1 MGKINVLDFHVANLI
16 AAGEVVDR
24 PASVVKELLENAID
38 AGADNITVEIKR
50 GGVSFIRVT
59 DNGCGIAR
67 DDVPI
72 ALKRHATS
80 KIREAK
86 DLDSIATLGF
96 RGEALAAIASV
107 SQLRI
112 MTKRPED
119 KTGTLLEAHG
129 GRVLSVT
136 DAGCPDGTTM
146 IVENL
151 FYNTPARLK
160 FLKKDGTEAGSVSAY
175 VEKIALSHPDIA
187 LRFLSDGE
195 LKYVTA
201 GDGNRASVVYAVLG
215 REFARK
221 TSELHGGFDGVQV
234 DGYIGTPENVRGNRN
249 LQIFFIN
256 NRYIRSKTVSAAL
269 EQAFATFIPGDKF
282 PCAVIYLTMHPG
294 LVDVNVHPA
303 KLEVKFSNER
313 LIFESVYYAVRGV
326 LENSLARPELALL
339 QKNEKLQEQR
349 ETVNALAPGKEGRGG
364 EPEVRVKDMRQTLAE
379 GLGNTP
385 VEKKP
390 ADEQPKPE
398 EPRADTKPQKEESDT
413 AFDKTAPAVQNIP
426 ETDSFVL
433 TEDIPLPDA
442 PPPVSGQP
450 YDDAEPRYSFTIP
463 PLPTAEKQPEQQRE
477 PVLPET
483 SVFPK
488 EAELPEEAELPKESK
503 LLKGSELPKEAVQS
517 EKPEQPKEQPSA
529 ETLTA
534 EKAPSPAKKSTAC
547 APQTAHTGTAVP
559 EPAPE
564 KPEIPEYRMVGE
576 VFQCYVIV
584 EMGNTMYVIDKHA
597 AHERILFEEFKKT
610 ARENVSVS
618 QMLLMPLTVT
628 LSSEEVTA
636 AAEFEEEIFAS
647 GYAFQCSGREAEL
660 YQIPAFLDSGAAKDA
675 FCEAVSRLADQT
687 GTAEL
692 AREQR
697 FERALF
703 QASCKAAIKAGRS
716 YDDAHLRWIC
726 DRVLSDPAIRY
737 CPHGRPVCYE
747 ITKSMIEN
755 RFGRT

>member
-339 QKNEKLQEQR
+339 RKNEKLQEQR
-349 ETVNALAPGKEGRGG
+349 ETVSALAPGKEGRGG
-364 EPEVRVKDMRQTLAE
+364 EAEVRVKDMRQTLAE
-379 GLGNTP
+379 GIGNTAS
-385 VEKKP
+385 EKKQ
-390 ADEQPKPE
+390 ADEQPKQE
-398 EPRADTKPQKEESDT
+398 EPRVDTKPQKEESDK
-413 AFDKTAPAVQNIP
+413 ALDETAPAVNNIP
-426 ETDSFVL
+426 ESDSFVL

-442 PPPVSGQP
+442 PPPVTGQP

-463 PLPTAEKQPEQQRE
+463 PLPTAERQPEQ
-477 PVLPET
+477 
-483 SVFPK
+483 SK
-488 EAELPEEAELPKESK
+488 E
-503 LLKGSELPKEAVQS
+503 
-517 EKPEQPKEQPSA
+517 PEQPKEQPSA

-547 APQTAHTGTAVP
+547 VQQTAHTETNVP
-559 EPAPE
+559 EPSSE
-564 KPEIPEYRMVGE
+564 KPEVPEYRMVGE

-584 EMGNTMYVIDKHA
+584 EMGNTMYLIDKHA

-618 QMLLMPLTVT
+618 QMLLMPITVT

>member
-38 AGADNITVEIKR
+38 AGANNITVEIKR

-67 DDVPI
+67 EDVPI

-80 KIREAK
+80 KIRDEK
-86 DLDSIATLGF
+86 DLDAISTLGF

-201 GDGNRASVVYAVLG
+201 GDGNRGSVVYAVLG

-269 EQAFATFIPGDKF
+269 EQAFSTFIPGDKF

-339 QKNEKLQEQR
+339 RKNEKLQEER
-349 ETVNALAPGKEGRGG
+349 ETVHALAPGKEGRGG

-379 GLGNTP
+379 GLGNTSI
-385 VEKKP
+385 EKKQ

-398 EPRADTKPQKEESDT
+398 ESRAQTLPEKEQPDAPLPE
-413 AFDKTAPAVQNIP
+413 TAPVVQDIP
-426 ETDSFVL
+426 QTDSFVL

-450 YDDAEPRYSFTIP
+450 YDDAEPLYSFTIP
-463 PLPTAEKQPEQQRE
+463 PLPTAEKQPEQKRE
-477 PVLPET
+477 PVLPEK

-488 EAELPEEAELPKESK
+488 ESEQPKEP
-503 LLKGSELPKEAVQS
+503 LQPDEPEQPK
-517 EKPEQPKEQPSA
+517 KPEQPKEQSSA
-529 ETLTA
+529 EPETV
-534 EKAPSPAKKSTAC
+534 EKASSSAKKSTAC
-547 APQTAHTGTAVP
+547 APQTAHTGTTVQ
-559 EPAPE
+559 EPSPE

-584 EMGNTMYVIDKHA
+584 ETGNTMYLIDKHA

-618 QMLLMPLTVT
+618 QMLLMPITVT

-647 GYAFQCSGREAEL
+647 GYAFQCNGREAEL

-703 QASCKAAIKAGRS
+703 QASCKAAIKAGRN